1 MSCMARRCVS
11 WLQVVVARARNLNNV
26 PMQREVLEIDN
37 ERPLRPTLDR
47 QLPNNLNRTGSTS
60 ESGGGGDALPRPSMR
75 QAPSSAASSWEQVRR
90 DGAAA
95 ALTAAAGSSSAL
107 AHRVH
112 APASSRHMAAAVTG
126 PPAPAAPGFHLPSRP
141 PPPQP
146 PPASRQAPF
155 FVGSA
160 VAGRSNVHL
169 VPGPEEGSS
178 RGRLRPQAHPF
189 AAFGGSSSATGP
201 FTSMNLGSSR

>member
-11 WLQVVVARARNLNNV
+11 WLQVVVARARNLNSGSL
-26 PMQREVLEIDN
+26 QREVLEIDN
-37 ERPLRPTLDR
+37 ERPLRSTLDR
-47 QLPNNLNRTGSTS
+47 QLPNGLNRAGSTS

-75 QAPSSAASSWEQVRR
+75 QSSSAASSWEQVRR

-95 ALTAAAGSSSAL
+95 ALTAAAGGGSAL
-107 AHRVH
+107 AHRGH
-112 APASSRHMAAAVTG
+112 APASSRHTAAAVTG
-126 PPAPAAPGFHLPSRP
+126 PPAPAAPGFHLSSRP

-189 AAFGGSSSATGP
+189 AAFGGNSSSTGP
-201 FTSMNLGSSR
+201 FTSMNLGSSSR